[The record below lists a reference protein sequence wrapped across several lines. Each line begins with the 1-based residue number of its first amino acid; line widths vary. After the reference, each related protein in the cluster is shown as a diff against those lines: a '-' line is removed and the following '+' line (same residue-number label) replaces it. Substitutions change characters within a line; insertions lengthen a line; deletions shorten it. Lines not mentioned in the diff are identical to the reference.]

1 MRRVYARLDKR
12 RRLSFFTF
20 MPSAEMDMEVF
31 FCPHHAPLHLS
42 KLEEAPHEPGIHR
55 AEAAL

>member
-20 MPSAEMDMEVF
+20 TPSAEMDMEVF
-31 FCPHHAPLHLS
+31 FCPSHGRRDRLHLEQ
-42 KLEEAPHEPGIHR
+42 LEDAPS
-55 AEAAL
+55 